1 MRRRAF
7 PMRRRGLGN
16 GMGRLDHIIVS
27 AGVLSDGAT
36 RLEAQLRVP
45 LQAGGTHAAMGT
57 HNRLLSL
64 GPDEY
69 LELIAINP
77 DGTPPDQPRW
87 YNLDHFTGAPKF
99 SHWAMRVDDLDA
111 ALERMSVN
119 GAKTWDLA
127 RGDLKWRMAIPLSG
141 QSAYSG
147 LFPMLLQWTSPHP
160 APKLEDKYVRLNEL
174 RLFSPEATALKEAL
188 APLIDDD
195 RLRVMPSDGPRLEA
209 ILESP
214 TGLVALSDV
223 P

>member
-27 AGVLSDGAT
+27 AGALSDGAT
-36 RLEAQLRVP
+36 RLEGQLGVP

-77 DGTPPDQPRW
+77 DGTPPHQPRW
-87 YNLDHFTGAPKF
+87 YNLDHFTGAPKL

-111 ALERMSVN
+111 ALEHLPENS
-119 GAKTWDLA
+119 AKIWDLA
-127 RGDLKWRMAIPLSG
+127 RGDLTWRMAIPLSG
-141 QSAYSG
+141 QSAFSG

-160 APKLEDKYVRLNEL
+160 APRLEDREARLNEL
-174 RLFSPEATALKEAL
+174 RLFSPKAASLKEAL
-188 APLIDDD
+188 GPLIDDD
-195 RLRVMPSDGPRLEA
+195 RLRVMSADRPRLEA
-209 ILESP
+209 VLQSP
-214 TGLVALSDV
+214 AGPVALSDV